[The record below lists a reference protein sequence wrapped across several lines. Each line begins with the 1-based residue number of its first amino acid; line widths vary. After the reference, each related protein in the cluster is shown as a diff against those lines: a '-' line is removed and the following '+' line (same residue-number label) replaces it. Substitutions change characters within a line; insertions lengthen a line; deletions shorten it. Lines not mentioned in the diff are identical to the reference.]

1 MLSFVLFA
9 FACEEAVDVEPHSGH
24 LLTAADCSKHDRNL
38 GSKRSPCLLIQ
49 RDPYWR
55 GRSTRGVE
63 GPRHSNVCVCYQQL
77 RREVANFFLHRKS
90 FSKTYFSS
98 RNFPGRLSST
108 RADILLVLQA
118 RKWQINRNFMVFFQ
132 SNDES
137 PSHCKKM
144 IKLTLSLWLYS
155 FKIKKN

>member
-1 MLSFVLFA
+1 M
-9 FACEEAVDVEPHSGH
+9 
-24 LLTAADCSKHDRNL
+24 
-38 GSKRSPCLLIQ
+38 
-49 RDPYWR
+49 
-55 GRSTRGVE
+55 
-63 GPRHSNVCVCYQQL
+63 CVCYQQL

-155 FKIKKN
+155 FKIKKTRNYKFKDQKNVEILARFIEIYQGLRTNYWLHQPVKKIRNSNSFSKIDSKLQKEM